1 MDKGVRIIVL
11 GITLVGILSGCVHK
25 QMPSP
30 EQYQP
35 VQASLSTHSKKI
47 DTFVVVLDTASSME
61 KTYRNRREAER
72 ALEIVS
78 RMNQMIPPLDYQ
90 AELVAFSSGSCLSCE
105 DAEVLY
111 GPAPYD
117 RNEFEAALMRYDAA
131 ERTSRAPNWGDGSQ
145 ASRLILQGRPGRV
158 AFIAVSDTENILHGR
173 AFKTVQKLKAA
184 LGPGLCIYPILV
196 DRDCGGREVTEQ
208 IVKVGGCGFAVHV
221 DDIAAPEAMTR
232 YVREVFLAPAALPVL
247 AAPASAAADADG
259 DGVPDR
265 RDRCPNTPRGVRV
278 SHDGCWELRGV
289 YFDSDQALIKDTQV
303 PDEAVAI
310 LKADAKLTGEVHGHA
325 DSTASAEYN
334 QTLSEARA
342 KAVRDYLIRQ
352 GISPERV
359 RARGFGESQPAA
371 SNETAEGRARNRR
384 VELHPDMR

>member
-1 MDKGVRIIVL
+1 MDKGFRMVVW
-11 GITLVGILSGCVHK
+11 GVTLVGFLSGCASK
-25 QMPSP
+25 QLPPP

-35 VQASLSTHSKKI
+35 VQASLSAHSQKV

-61 KTYRNRREAER
+61 KNYRNRREAER

-78 RMNQMIPPLDYQ
+78 RMNQTIPPLDYQ

-117 RNEFEAALMRYDAA
+117 RNQFEAALMRPRAA
-131 ERTSRAPNWGDGSQ
+131 EPTSRAPTWGSGAQ
-145 ASRLILQGRPGRV
+145 ASRLILQGSTGRV
-158 AFIAVSDTENILHGR
+158 ALIAVSDSENMVHGR
-173 AFKTVQKLKAA
+173 AFKTVQKLRAS
-184 LGPGLCIYPILV
+184 LGPRLCIYPILV
-196 DRDCGGREVTEQ
+196 DRDCGGREVTDQ

-221 DDIAAPEAMTR
+221 DEIAAPDAMAR
-232 YVREVFLAPAALPVL
+232 YVREVFLSPAAPPVL

-259 DGVPDR
+259 DGVPDS
-265 RDRCPNTPRGVRV
+265 RDRCPDTPRGVRV
-278 SHDGCWELRGV
+278 NRDGCWELRGV
-289 YFDSDQALIKDTQV
+289 YFDSDQAVIKETRV
-303 PDEAVAI
+303 LDEAVAI
-310 LKADAKLTGEVHGHA
+310 LKADAKRIGEVHGHT

-352 GISPERV
+352 GVPPDRI
-359 RARGFGESQPAA
+359 RAKGFGESQPAV
-371 SNETAEGRARNRR
+371 SNDTAEGRAQNRR
-384 VELHPDMR
+384 VELHPDMN